1 MHLSISQLSELTG
14 KERRT
19 VAQKLTDVPYV
30 AGEWD
35 AMLYGI
41 SRGAAARLSLKD
53 FIMDLLYWTNPGPLS
68 IVIAASFSLRHV
80 RDAASAPAAFR

>member
-41 SRGAAARLSLKD
+41 SLGAAARLSLKD
-53 FIMDLLYWTNPGPLS
+53 FIMDLKHDCDGNSEILGLYC
-68 IVIAASFSLRHV
+68 I
-80 RDAASAPAAFR
+80 